1 MDIKC
6 YIGILAFIIFILII
20 LCSDFNINDDNKP
33 TDF

>member
-6 YIGILAFIIFILII
+6 YIGIFALIIFILII
-20 LCSDFNINDDNKP
+20 LCSDFNIDNDNKP

>member
-6 YIGILAFIIFILII
+6 YIGIFTFIILILVI
-20 LCSDFNINDDNKP
+20 LCSDFNIDNDNKP